1 MSNRNLSKA
10 FQTFTR
16 EVTRL
21 CRSMTKGTIDWLL
34 RSAFVM
40 SRKVS
45 PNSGIVLPTAIMLIL
60 VVSLS
65 VGALTYRA
73 YTRNI
78 QVITSNQ
85 QRVIYNAAT
94 PAIDR
99 ARSKLEFMFDSSQD
113 NRYPSGGVPEE
124 QYLTKM
130 MLNDGVGL
138 TQQLIEGQTG
148 DAANPYLLPG
158 ETARDLLN
166 TPGKDN
172 AWSFKADTDGD
183 GNDDATVVYS
193 IIFKTPTPTPIAG
206 QPADPAESQRLL
218 VKLSDKKKSDDG
230 VVRHGPLT
238 TETGSACQLPTTTAA
253 STSVGWF
260 NDPTNTSVVRKNF
273 QVDVLVVPYSA
284 KSAATTIEFHQDRE
298 ISKGNKWGAWFRN
311 DLEVFPGPDFRFNG
325 AMHTEGNLIVG
336 SSTGAKDKF
345 QSYLISSKNSCLYP
359 PIDNSEIS
367 ITTGSEEDKF
377 QGLLAAG
384 TMGFQTDRGG
394 GFKPH
399 YQQTGQPKWDTIV
412 DSGNDT
418 SKAAAAKDV
427 FSDSV
432 AILTEDKR
440 QTNKDGTGSAANPK
454 NNSLNYQAPT
464 YSSSLQQRIQFK
476 KEATPYIDDLSR
488 ADGRWGPKSTFPSST
503 SGSGAVAIS
512 KPVPP
517 RDDGAKTGYGYA
529 IPAAQSYLTTKGDR
543 PASNLKDITNENVG
557 ADGYWEARARNEG
570 LRILVGERLE
580 LGNSFG
586 WVTPRDGNGD
596 GYISSDPTGVNEREG
611 DPLYPPGV
619 KPYPVASA
627 STTISHVQQQHR
639 TLRDN
644 LAAVQATALYHSDFI
659 NQGLGEDYPFA
670 CLATT
675 AHPGTPTTLR
685 QSTNFV
691 PTRFNATSL
700 ADPVD
705 FLSDF
710 FLGRGTNGWE
720 FEPPAGNP
728 DAFKIAIGAGQPLG
742 IALRNLAHFAGD
754 PDGAFPPK
762 QDTVMHPYPALSMW
776 GNFSNLRRALDLID
790 SGTSYDSL
798 STADKTYIQTASC
811 TVGMLAYEIDTV
823 QKFDPTKPFNNVAGG
838 LGLNNTS
845 QNGKLMLQLGSDLYD
860 LMNENSDETNR
871 VLPKALIKQFQYK
884 STSTTRD
891 AINPRDY
898 YSVPP
903 EAYIEALRQRYANIN
918 PTDRGYGVEAVNN
931 SKLRMAE
938 LIMLNFQI
946 RRDRTFGF
954 RPSPS
959 FGHYALELPSRGG
972 SPELAVYPSACDP
985 DLFAID
991 DNALRGDDKAKGLL
1005 VSVNDDGTPKA
1016 ISNPDGTPK
1025 ADVDFSPSS
1034 VLDAVKAQKLVRAR
1048 LGLSRLC
1055 GALNIPT
1062 ISSPP
1067 KPTDYDLSKAY
1078 SISDE
1083 NQDRPVVMP
1092 KFPALYYIFPQEI
1105 HDLNGTLTSTVDIR
1119 QPGSYPV
1126 VDGTPAQ
1133 KKLGLKSTDKESYI
1147 VDPYVQ
1153 SSLSNYRFQPIQS
1166 DSYVGKDKEASPS
1179 FTGEYVNAAV
1189 PTSFPNSGAVPTVA
1203 RFPDE
1208 KRQVFPTK
1216 DFKVSSVAIKP
1227 RNLPGFALKNSSTDN
1242 WLLPSSDNVT
1252 GAGNGNANIPT
1263 NIIQV
1268 PTFLGTALAN
1278 KPFAVP
1284 FLDRAFF
1291 DGRQLMVARTLDLDI
1306 GMMRSDETKL
1316 QGGQR
1321 KEPLL
1326 PMSGIVYAFREDSVR
1341 EDAIARPSGTRMN
1354 AIRPATPTDP
1364 PLQTSGI
1371 SIKSVDNLPDPSRRI
1386 HGFRLRNGRQVK
1398 RDVGYES
1405 GVFKAADNYRGLSF
1419 FSDQPLYIQG
1429 DLNRHQTGADDTIG
1443 EPLEEFTGGSAA
1455 LIRGQ
1460 AFDENKFYNR
1470 GGGGNSGK
1478 KDERFA
1484 SLTGDRWR
1492 PTELLADSISILSDN
1507 FCDGSISDMFVSYDN
1522 SDAEK
1527 GYQRHPNSLVLSD
1540 PSQRSIYHDGP
1551 SFTKTGLY
1559 GLGCASGTGYTSFR
1573 NSDRPDTKLDSTV
1586 TGKTGRYDW
1595 LRENPN
1601 VTSYNALAS
1610 TSYEGTT
1617 MPAGDYATPVKISR
1631 SGLPLLSQPSGLPT
1645 TTAYDV
1651 TKIDQK
1657 LSAVGTTYA
1666 YADKTSP
1673 DNNVKNMKFGAIQK
1687 NGGIRKLVNASSLR
1701 TNDATNINSIVVSG
1715 IVPSQD
1721 GKSYG
1726 GLHNFPRFIENW
1738 GGTTL
1743 DYVGSFLQLNF
1754 SNYAT
1759 APFQMMAWEYDDS
1772 GAVTPSF
1779 DGNENLEYYNA
1790 PDRQWGYDV
1799 GLQLAP
1805 AGPAASRFVLV
1816 KTPRNEFYSEPQ
1828 INDPYIQNLCKV
1840 AQDNETA
1847 TEFRGASKLN
1857 CKN

>member
-1 MSNRNLSKA
+1 
-10 FQTFTR
+10 
-16 EVTRL
+16 
-21 CRSMTKGTIDWLL
+21 
-34 RSAFVM
+34 
-40 SRKVS
+40 
-45 PNSGIVLPTAIMLIL
+45 MLIL

-99 ARSKLEFMFDSSQD
+99 ARSKLEFMFDSGQD
-113 NRYPSGGVPEE
+113 NRYPSGGVPQED
-124 QYLTKM
+124 YLLGM
-130 MLNDGVGL
+130 MLNDNITGGVKE
-138 TQQLIEGQTG
+138 IKIDGQ
-148 DAANPYLLPG
+148 DPYTLPG
-158 ETARDLLN
+158 ENRLKLPQTTTRA
-166 TPGKDN
+166 TDN
-172 AWSFKADTDGD
+172 VWSFKADTDGN
-183 GNDDATVVYS
+183 GQEDATVVYS
-193 IIFKTPTPTPIAG
+193 IIFKTPPD
-206 QPADPAESQRLL
+206 ADPARSQRLL
-218 VKLSDKKKSDDG
+218 VTQSDKQKSDQG

-238 TETGSACQLPTTTAA
+238 TETGSACQLPSTATTAP
-253 STSVGWF
+253 TSVGWF

-273 QVDVLVVPYSA
+273 QVDVLVVPDSA
-284 KSAATTIEFHQDRE
+284 KSVATTIEFHQDRE

-336 SSTGAKDKF
+336 SSTGQDNRF

-367 ITTGSEEDKF
+367 ITTGSDQDKF
-377 QGLLAAG
+377 QGVIAAG
-384 TMGFQTDRGG
+384 LMGISTNAG
-394 GFKPH
+394 GFTPH
-399 YQQTGQPKWDTIV
+399 YQQAGQPKYDIRIN
-412 DSGNDT
+412 SSNDT
-418 SKAAAAKDV
+418 NKGANKPEDV
-427 FSDSV
+427 YSDPV
-432 AILTEDKR
+432 AILTEDMR
-440 QTNKDGTGSAANPK
+440 QTVKPNTGSAANPK

-464 YSSSLQQRIQFK
+464 YNDSLKQRIQFK

-503 SGSGAVAIS
+503 TTSGSGAVATS
-512 KPVPP
+512 QPVPD
-517 RDDGAKTGYGYA
+517 RNDGAKSGYGYA
-529 IPAAQSYLTTKGDR
+529 IPAAQSYLTTKGNR
-543 PASNLKDITNENVG
+543 PSSNVKDVTNENVG

-580 LGNSFG
+580 LGNPFG
-586 WVTPRDGNGD
+586 WVTPRDGNND
-596 GYISSDPTGVNEREG
+596 GYIASDPTGINEREG
-611 DPLYPPGV
+611 DPLYPPEV

-627 STTISHVQQQHR
+627 ATTIPHVQQQHR

-644 LAAVQATALYHSDFI
+644 LAAVQATALYHTDFI

-691 PTRFNATSL
+691 PTRFNATS
-700 ADPVD
+700 ATGATGATEQVD
-705 FLSDF
+705 LLSDF

-720 FEPPAGNP
+720 FDPPAGSLG
-728 DAFKIAIGAGQPLG
+728 AFTTAIGAGQPLG

-762 QDTVMHPYPALSMW
+762 QDAVMHPYPALSMW
-776 GNFSNLRRALDLID
+776 GNFSNLRRALKLID
-790 SGTSYDSL
+790 EGTSYDSL

-823 QKFDPTKPFNNVAGG
+823 QKFDPTKPINNIGGG
-838 LGLNNTS
+838 LGLEDPRE
-845 QNGKLMLQLGSDLYD
+845 NGRLMLQLGTELYE
-860 LMNENSDETNR
+860 LMNENADETNR
-871 VLPKALIKQFQYK
+871 VLPKALIKQFKYT
-884 STSTTRD
+884 STGTTRD

-903 EAYIEALRQRYANIN
+903 EAYIEALRQKYTNN
-918 PTDRGYGVEAVNN
+918 TSGGRGYGIEAVNN

-959 FGHYALELPSRGG
+959 FGHYAIQLPSRGG
-972 SPELAVYPSACDP
+972 TPELAVYPSACDP
-985 DLFAID
+985 DLFAITD
-991 DNALRGDDKAKGLL
+991 SVNVLPGDDFAKGPK
-1005 VSVNDDGTPKA
+1005 VSVKAGTPEA
-1016 ISNPDGTPK
+1016 IDYSAAYVPDSF
-1025 ADVDFSPSS
+1025 AASPA
-1034 VLDAVKAQKLVRAR
+1034 LENEQKLVRAR

-1055 GALNIPT
+1055 GALNIPA

-1083 NQDRPVVMP
+1083 NQERPVVMP
-1092 KFPALYYIFPQEI
+1092 RFPALYYIFPQET
-1105 HDLNGTLTSTVDIR
+1105 HDLKGALTGTVDIR

-1126 VDGTPAQ
+1126 VDGTPDQ
-1133 KKLGLKSTDKESYI
+1133 KKLGLKSTDKEPYI
-1147 VDPYVQ
+1147 VDSYVQ
-1153 SSLSNYRFQPIQS
+1153 SSLG
-1166 DSYVGKDKEASPS
+1166 SYKFEPVQKNDVANEPSPS
-1179 FTGEYVNAAV
+1179 FTDPFVNAAV
-1189 PTSFPNSGAVPTVA
+1189 PTSFPNSGAIPKYA

-1227 RNLPGFALKNSSTDN
+1227 RNLPGFTLQNSSGD
-1242 WLLPSSDNVT
+1242 WLLPSSENVT
-1252 GAGNGNANIPT
+1252 GTAPNNANIPT
-1263 NIIQV
+1263 NIIEA
-1268 PTFLGTALAN
+1268 PTLSGTTLVN

-1291 DGRQLMVARTLDLDI
+1291 DGRQLMLARTLDLDI
-1306 GMMRSDETKL
+1306 GMMRSDKAKL
-1316 QGGQR
+1316 NGGQR

-1341 EDAIARPSGTRMN
+1341 EDAIARRAAGTATN
-1354 AIRPATPTDP
+1354 AIRPETPTDP
-1364 PLQTSGI
+1364 PLQSGGT
-1371 SIKSVDNLPDPSRRI
+1371 SIKSVDGLPDPSRRI

-1398 RDVGYES
+1398 RDTGYES

-1419 FSDQPLYIQG
+1419 FTDQPLYIQG
-1429 DLNRHQTGADDTIG
+1429 DLNRHQTGSDDTIG
-1443 EPLEEFTGGSAA
+1443 APLEEFTGGSS

-1460 AFDENKFYNR
+1460 NFDENKFYNR
-1470 GGGGNSGK
+1470 GGGGATGT
-1478 KDERFA
+1478 KDDRFA

-1492 PTELLADSISILSDN
+1492 PTELLADSISIISDN
-1507 FCDGSISDMFVSYDN
+1507 FCDGSISDMFVGYVN
-1522 SDAEK
+1522 SDADK
-1527 GYQRHPNSLVLSD
+1527 GYQRHPSLRTDSF
-1540 PSQRSIYHDGP
+1540 QRSIYHDGDN
-1551 SFTKTGLY
+1551 SKEFKETGLY
-1559 GLGCASGTGYTSFR
+1559 GLGCTSTGTGFTSFQ
-1573 NSDRPDTKLDSTV
+1573 NSDRPITALPTV

-1601 VTSYNALAS
+1601 VTSYNALAA
-1610 TSYEGTT
+1610 TSYAVDT
-1617 MPAGDYATPVKISR
+1617 MPAGDYATPIKISR
-1631 SGLPLLSQPSGLPT
+1631 SGLPLLSQPSGLPSAT
-1645 TTAYDV
+1645 VYDAS
-1651 TKIDQK
+1651 KIDQK
-1657 LSAVGTTYA
+1657 PLAAGATYA
-1666 YADKTSP
+1666 YADKNSPETS
-1673 DNNVKNMKFGAIQK
+1673 VRNMAFGNIGK
-1687 NGGIRKLVNASSLR
+1687 NGNRLLMDASSLPLGS
-1701 TNDATNINSIVVSG
+1701 DATNINSIVVSG
-1715 IVPSQD
+1715 IVPSRP
-1721 GKSYG
+1721 GNSYG
-1726 GLHNFPRFIENW
+1726 GLHNFPRFIETWNNDI
-1738 GGTTL
+1738 L

-1759 APFQMMAWEYDDS
+1759 APFQMVALDLDPS
-1772 GAVTPSF
+1772 GALTPPFETS
-1779 DGNENLEYYNA
+1779 GEQNIQYYLP

-1828 INDPYIQNLCKV
+1828 INDPYIQNLCQV
-1840 AQDNETA
+1840 AIDNN
-1847 TEFRGASKLN
+1847 FPGARKPDGTLNLN
-1857 CKN
+1857 CTN

>member
-1 MSNRNLSKA
+1 MSNRNLSRA

-21 CRSMTKGTIDWLL
+21 CRSMTKGAIDWLL

-40 SRKVS
+40 SRGVS

-73 YTRNI
+73 YTRNV

-99 ARSKLEFMFDSSQD
+99 ARSKLEFMFDASQD
-113 NRYPSGGVPEE
+113 TRYPSGGVPRED
-124 QYLTKM
+124 YLLGM
-130 MLNDGVGL
+130 MLNDNV
-138 TQQLIEGQTG
+138 TG
-148 DAANPYLLPG
+148 DVKERKPNDEDPYTLPD
-158 ETARDLLN
+158 ETRRKLPSTTTRA
-166 TPGKDN
+166 TDN

-183 GNDDATVVYS
+183 GKEDATVVYS
-193 IIFKTPTPTPIAG
+193 IIFKTPPD
-206 QPADPAESQRLL
+206 ADPAQSQRKL
-218 VKLSDKKKSDDG
+218 VTLSDKQKSDQG

-238 TETGSACQLPTTTAA
+238 TETGSACQLPSTATTAP
-253 STSVGWF
+253 TSVGWF

-284 KSAATTIEFHQDRE
+284 KSVATTIEFHQDRE

-336 SSTGAKDKF
+336 NSGGATTRF

-367 ITTGSEEDKF
+367 ITTGSDEDKF
-377 QGLLAAG
+377 QGVIAAG
-384 TMGFQTDRGG
+384 LMGISTDRGG
-394 GFKPH
+394 FTPH
-399 YQQTGQPKWDTIV
+399 YQQAGQPKDDVRINK
-412 DSGNDT
+412 DNDT
-418 SKAAAAKDV
+418 SKAAKPEDV
-427 FSDSV
+427 YSDPV
-432 AILTEDKR
+432 AILTEDMR
-440 QTNKDGTGSAANPK
+440 QTVKPGTGPAANPK

-464 YSSSLQQRIQFK
+464 YNDSLKQRIQFK
-476 KEATPYIDDLSR
+476 KEQTPYIDDLSR
-488 ADGRWGPKSTFPSST
+488 ADGRWGPKPTFPSS
-503 SGSGAVAIS
+503 SSASGAAAATTS
-512 KPVPP
+512 SQVPD
-517 RDDGAKTGYGYA
+517 RNDAAKTGYGYA
-529 IPAAQSYLTTKGDR
+529 IPPANSYLTAKNTFTPKTD
-543 PASNLKDITNENVG
+543 AKDLTDESVG
-557 ADGYWEARARNEG
+557 ADGYWENRARNEG

-580 LGNSFG
+580 LGNPFG
-586 WVTPRDGNGD
+586 WVTPRDGNND
-596 GYISSDPTGVNEREG
+596 GYIASDPTGVNEREG
-611 DPLYPPGV
+611 DPLYPPEV

-627 STTISHVQQQHR
+627 ATIISHVQQQHR

-644 LAAVQATALYHSDFI
+644 LAAVQATALYHTDFI
-659 NQGLGEDYPFA
+659 NQGLGADYPFA

-700 ADPVD
+700 TDPVD
-705 FLSDF
+705 LLSDF

-720 FEPPAGNP
+720 FEPPAGNLG
-728 DAFKIAIGAGQPLG
+728 AFTTAIGKTEPLG

-762 QDTVMHPYPALSMW
+762 QEPAGSKIIHPYPALSMW

-790 SGTSYDSL
+790 AGTSYDSL

-823 QKFDPTKPFNNVAGG
+823 QKFDPTKPINNIGGG
-838 LGLNNTS
+838 LGVTNTRE
-845 QNGKLMLQLGSDLYD
+845 NGRLMLQLGTELYD
-860 LMNENSDETNR
+860 LMNENADETNR
-871 VLPKALIKQFQYK
+871 VLPKALIKQFKY
-884 STSTTRD
+884 TSTGTTRE

-903 EAYIEALRQRYANIN
+903 EAYIEALRQKYTND
-918 PTDRGYGVEAVNN
+918 TSGGRGYGVEAVNN

-959 FGHYALELPSRGG
+959 FGHYAIQLPSRGG
-972 SPELAVYPSACDP
+972 TSELAVYPSACDP

-991 DNALRGDDKAKGLL
+991 DRTLQGTDLDKGKL
-1005 VSVNDDGTPKA
+1005 VSVKADGTPEA
-1016 ISNPDGTPK
+1016 I
-1025 ADVDFSPSS
+1025 VDFAPSPS
-1034 VLDAVKAQKLVRAR
+1034 LENEQKLVRAR

-1055 GALNIPT
+1055 GALNIPDT
-1062 ISSPP
+1062 AS
-1067 KPTDYDLSKAY
+1067 YDLTKAY

-1083 NQDRPVVMP
+1083 NQERPVVMP
-1092 KFPALYYIFPQEI
+1092 KFPALYYIFPQET
-1105 HDLNGTLTSTVDIR
+1105 HDLKGSLTGTVDIR

-1126 VDGTPAQ
+1126 VDGTPDQ
-1133 KKLGLKSTDKESYI
+1133 KKLGLKSTDKE
-1147 VDPYVQ
+1147 PYVVDTNVQ
-1153 SSLSNYRFQPIQS
+1153 TLLGSYKFQPVQS
-1166 DSYVGKDKEASPS
+1166 VVANEPSPS
-1179 FTGEYVNAAV
+1179 FTDTFVTAAV
-1189 PTSFPNSGAVPTVA
+1189 PTSFPNSGAIPAVA
-1203 RFPDE
+1203 RFPDD

-1216 DFKVSSVAIKP
+1216 DFKVDSVAIKP
-1227 RNLPGFALKNSSTDN
+1227 RNLPGLVLKNSSGD
-1242 WLLPSSDNVT
+1242 WLLPSSEDVVGTGSSPDN
-1252 GAGNGNANIPT
+1252 NANIPT
-1263 NIIQV
+1263 NIIEA
-1268 PTFLGTALAN
+1268 PTLLGTALVN

-1291 DGRQLMVARTLDLDI
+1291 DGRQLMVARTLDLDV
-1306 GMMRSDETKL
+1306 GMMRSDKAKL
-1316 QGGQR
+1316 KGGQR
-1321 KEPLL
+1321 GEPLM

-1341 EDAIARPSGTRMN
+1341 EDAIARPAAGTATN

-1364 PLQTSGI
+1364 PLQSGGT
-1371 SIKSVDNLPDPSRRI
+1371 SIKSVDGLPDPSRRI

-1398 RDVGYES
+1398 RDKGYETAP
-1405 GVFKAADNYRGLSF
+1405 FAASDNYRGLSLF
-1419 FSDQPLYIQG
+1419 TDQPLYIQG
-1429 DLNRHQTGADDTIG
+1429 DLNRHQTGSDDTIG
-1443 EPLEEFTGGSAA
+1443 APLEEFTGGTAA
-1455 LIRGQ
+1455 LMRDDTVKTLNEAQ
-1460 AFDENKFYNR
+1460 YNTRFYNR
-1470 GGGGNSGK
+1470 GGGGATGT
-1478 KDERFA
+1478 KDDRFA

-1507 FCDGSISDMFVSYDN
+1507 FCDGSISDMFVTYKD

-1527 GYQRHPNSLVLSD
+1527 GYQRHPGNNSSLVNDTSE
-1540 PSQRSIYHDGP
+1540 RSIYHDSP
-1551 SFTKTGLY
+1551 AFTKTGLY
-1559 GLGCASGTGYTSFR
+1559 GPGCVSSSTGVTSFK
-1573 NSDRPDTKLDSTV
+1573 NSDRPMTILPNMPPQS
-1586 TGKTGRYDW
+1586 GKTGAYDW

-1601 VTSYNALAS
+1601 VTSYNALAADSYLTS
-1610 TSYEGTT
+1610 TKNT
-1617 MPAGDYATPVKISR
+1617 MPAGDYATPIKISR

-1645 TTAYDV
+1645 ATAYDV

-1657 LSAVGTTYA
+1657 PLAAGATYA
-1666 YADKTSP
+1666 YADKNSPETS
-1673 DNNVKNMKFGAIQK
+1673 VRNMAFGNIGK
-1687 NGGIRKLVNASSLR
+1687 NGNRLLMDASSR
-1701 TNDATNINSIVVSG
+1701 RPDVTNINSIVVSG
-1715 IVPSQD
+1715 IVPSRP
-1721 GKSYG
+1721 GNSYG
-1726 GLHNFPRFIENW
+1726 GLHNFPRFIEDW
-1738 GGTTL
+1738 TGDTL
-1743 DYVGSFLQLNF
+1743 DYVGSFLQLSF

-1759 APFQMMAWEYDDS
+1759 APFQMVALDLDSS
-1772 GAVTPSF
+1772 GALTPPFETS
-1779 DGNENLEYYNA
+1779 GNAENIDYYD
-1790 PDRQWGYDV
+1790 PPVRQWGYDV
-1799 GLQLAP
+1799 ALQLAP

-1828 INDPYIQNLCKV
+1828 INDPYIQNLCQV
-1840 AQDNETA
+1840 AIDNNFPGTKNP
-1847 TEFRGASKLN
+1847 KLN
-1857 CKN
+1857 CN

>member
-60 VVSLS
+60 VVSLA

-113 NRYPSGGVPEE
+113 NRYPSGGVPAED
-124 QYLTKM
+124 YLAKM
-130 MLNDGVGL
+130 MLNDGVGFP
-138 TQQLIEGQTG
+138 QSLIKGETG

-158 ETARDLLN
+158 ETARDLPN

-172 AWSFKADTDGD
+172 AWSFRADTDGN
-183 GNDDATVVYS
+183 GTEDATVVYS
-193 IIFKTPTPTPIAG
+193 IIFRTPTD
-206 QPADPAESQRLL
+206 ADPATSQRLL
-218 VKLSDKKKSDDG
+218 VTETDKQKSDQG

-238 TETGSACQLPTTTAA
+238 TETGSACQLPSTSATP
-253 STSVGWF
+253 TSVGWF
-260 NDPTNTSVVRKNF
+260 SDPTNTSIVRKNF
-273 QVDVLVVPYSA
+273 QVDVLVVPDTA

-311 DLEVFPGPDFRFNG
+311 DLEVFPGPAFRFNG

-336 SSTGAKDKF
+336 SSSGQTQQF
-345 QSYLISSKNSCLYP
+345 QSFLISSKNSCLYP

-367 ITTGSEEDKF
+367 ITTGSVQDNFK
-377 QGLLAAG
+377 GAIVAG
-384 TMGFQTDRGG
+384 TMGFLTDTGG

-399 YQQTGQPKWDTIV
+399 YQQAGQPTWDTIIDKNNATAKPTV
-412 DSGNDT
+412 
-418 SKAAAAKDV
+418 KPKDV
-427 FSDSV
+427 YSDPV
-432 AILTEDKR
+432 AILTQDTR
-440 QTNKDGTGSAANPK
+440 QTQKLGTGGSPPYSQ
-454 NNSLNYQAPT
+454 NNSNNVIPSPT
-464 YSSSLQQRIQFK
+464 YNSSLQQRITFH

-488 ADGRWGPKSTFPSST
+488 ADGRWGPKSTYPSST
-503 SGSGAVAIS
+503 TSSGGGAVTTSA
-512 KPVPP
+512 PVPD
-517 RDDGAKTGYGYA
+517 RNDSAKTGYGYA
-529 IPAAQSYLTTKGDR
+529 IPNAQSYLTTKNVNPPKSD
-543 PASNLKDITNENVG
+543 AKDLTDEGVG

-580 LGNSFG
+580 LGNPFG
-586 WVTPRDGNGD
+586 WVTPRDGDGN
-596 GYISSDPTGVNEREG
+596 GYISSDPTGLNEREG

-619 KPYPVASA
+619 KPYPVQLG
-627 STTISHVQQQHR
+627 TTISHVQQQHR

-644 LAAVQATALYHSDFI
+644 LAAVQATALYHTDFI
-659 NQGLGEDYPFA
+659 NQGLGADYPFA

-691 PTRFNATSL
+691 PTRFNDGS
-700 ADPVD
+700 VD
-705 FLSDF
+705 LLSDF
-710 FLGRGTNGWE
+710 FSGRGTNGWE
-720 FEPPAGNP
+720 FEPPAAGNP
-728 DAFKIAIGAGQPLG
+728 DAFKIAIGATKPLG

-762 QDTVMHPYPALSMW
+762 QNDVMHPYPALSMW

-823 QKFDPTKPFNNVAGG
+823 QKFDPTNLKNNTGDG
-838 LGLNNTS
+838 LGLSFNPAQS
-845 QNGKLMLQLGSDLYD
+845 GKLMLQLGADLYD
-860 LMNENSDETNR
+860 LMNEDSIETNR
-871 VLPKALIKQFQYK
+871 VLPKALINQFQYK
-884 STSTTRD
+884 STGTRG

-903 EAYIEALRQRYANIN
+903 EAYIEALRQQYTEKTAN
-918 PTDRGYGVEAVNN
+918 GYGIQAVNN

-959 FGHYALELPSRGG
+959 FGHYAIQLVSRGVL
-972 SPELAVYPSACDP
+972 PELAVYPSACDP
-985 DLFAID
+985 DLFKID
-991 DNALRGDDKAKGLL
+991 DGALRGDDVAKGLL

-1016 ISNPDGTPK
+1016 I
-1025 ADVDFSPSS
+1025 ADFAPSPI
-1034 VLDAVKAQKLVRAR
+1034 LDAVKAQKLVRAR

-1055 GALNIPT
+1055 GALNIPA

-1067 KPTDYDLSKAY
+1067 KPTDYDVSKAY
-1078 SISDE
+1078 SISDP

-1092 KFPALYYIFPQEI
+1092 KFPALYYIFPQKE
-1105 HDLNGTLTSTVDIR
+1105 HGLNGDSDGGVDTR
-1119 QPGSYPV
+1119 QPGYLAATD
-1126 VDGTPAQ
+1126 DGTPAQ

-1147 VDPYVQ
+1147 VDLYVQ
-1153 SSLSNYRFQPIQS
+1153 SSLGSYKFQPVQQG
-1166 DSYVGKDKEASPS
+1166 VAANGPSPS
-1179 FTGEYVNAAV
+1179 FTGPSVDAAV
-1189 PTSFPNSGAVPTVA
+1189 PTSSPNAVAVPTFA

-1208 KRQVFPTK
+1208 NRPVFPTP
-1216 DFKVSSVAIKP
+1216 DYKVDNVAIKP
-1227 RNLPGFALKNSSTDN
+1227 RNLPGLTLNGSSDT
-1242 WLLPSSDNVT
+1242 WRLPSSSDVIGTAPTPN
-1252 GAGNGNANIPT
+1252 NANVPT
-1263 NIIQV
+1263 NIIEAPMLSGKTLV
-1268 PTFLGTALAN
+1268 NTPV
-1278 KPFAVP
+1278 AVP

-1291 DGRQLMVARTLDLDI
+1291 DGRQLMLARTLDLDV
-1306 GMMRSDETKL
+1306 GMMRSAKTRL

-1321 KEPLL
+1321 GEPLL

-1341 EDAIARPSGTRMN
+1341 EDAIARPVGTRMN
-1354 AIRPATPTDP
+1354 ATDPTKPTDP
-1364 PLQTSGI
+1364 ALTQSTPTTTGGI
-1371 SIKSVDNLPDPSRRI
+1371 STKSVDYLPDPSRRI

-1398 RDVGYES
+1398 RDTGYES
-1405 GVFKAADNYRGLSF
+1405 GIYKAADNYRGLSF

-1429 DLNRHQTGADDTIG
+1429 DLNRHQAGSDDTIG
-1443 EPLEEFTGGSAA
+1443 EPLEEFTGGTDA

-1460 AFDENKFYNR
+1460 DFNETKFYNR
-1470 GGGGNSGK
+1470 GGGGSTGK
-1478 KDERFA
+1478 KDDRFA

-1507 FCDGSISDMFVSYDN
+1507 FCDGSISDMFVSYDTGA
-1522 SDAEK
+1522 DK
-1527 GYQRHPNSLVLSD
+1527 GYQLHPKTQLLVN
-1540 PSQRSIYHDGP
+1540 PSQLSIYHDGP

-1559 GLGCASGTGYTSFR
+1559 GLGCASGKGYTSFK
-1573 NSDRPDTKLDSTV
+1573 NSDRPDTQLSSTV
-1586 TGKTGRYDW
+1586 TAKTGLYDW

-1601 VTSYNALAS
+1601 VTSYNALVAS
-1610 TSYEGTT
+1610 SYEPGANT
-1617 MPAGDYATPVKISR
+1617 MPAGDYATPIKISR

-1645 TTAYDV
+1645 TTVYDV
-1651 TKIDQK
+1651 SKIDQK

-1673 DNNVKNMKFGAIQK
+1673 DTNVKAMKFGAIQK
-1687 NGGIRKLVNASSLR
+1687 TGGTRKLVTASSLR
-1701 TNDATNINSIVVSG
+1701 SNDATNINSIVVSG
-1715 IVPSQD
+1715 IVPSQP
-1721 GKSYG
+1721 GNSYG
-1726 GLHNFPRFIENW
+1726 GLHNFPRFVENW
-1738 GGTTL
+1738 TNTTL

-1772 GAVTPSF
+1772 GAVTPPF
-1779 DGNENLEYYNA
+1779 DGNENLEYYGA
-1790 PDRQWGYDV
+1790 PNRQWGYDV
-1799 GLQLAP
+1799 ALQLAP
-1805 AGPAASRFVLV
+1805 AGPAASRFVIV

-1828 INDPYIQNLCKV
+1828 INDPYIQNLCQV
-1840 AQDNETA
+1840 AKTNN
-1847 TEFRGASKLN
+1847 FKGAANLN
-1857 CKN
+1857 CTN